1 MTVVVRRGEEKDF
14 PVLLGLIK
22 DLATFEGAPQE
33 VRNSLE
39 QMRRER
45 ESFGFFVAEED
56 GKILGAAVYFFA
68 YYTWVGKSLYLDD
81 LYVGPEYR
89 RKKVGSMLLKR
100 VFELARREKCKR
112 LRLLVLDWNKDAISF
127 YKVHG
132 GTISNEWLTCD
143 FDVDT
148 GGAYLPESGRVRR
161 SKPPVSASSP
171 GRRVNRSVKAPSPS
185 SV

>member
-1 MTVVVRRGEEKDF
+1 MTVVIRKGEERDF

-22 DLATFEGAPQE
+22 DLATFERAPEQ

-56 GKILGAAVYFFA
+56 GKVLGAAVYFFA

-81 LYVGPEYR
+81 LYVRPEHR

-100 VFELARREKCKR
+100 VFELAKQEKCKR

-127 YKVHG
+127 YRAHG
-132 GTISNEWLTCD
+132 GAISSEWLTCD

-148 GGAYLPESGRVRR
+148 GGTRLPEAGRVRR
-161 SKPPVSASSP
+161 PGPAVGAASP
-171 GRRVNRSVKAPSPS
+171 GR
-185 SV
+185 